1 MGNRKNRRLGG
12 CQLYINQAL
21 NKRGNSNSPDAVNA
35 KDWNFPQIDE
45 GTPQCVF
52 FGDCWT
58 EDWQVLAYGNYRT
71 TEIKKRLS
79 YGQDDY
85 HNARHAPGRFLR
97 LRCGGVFLCVRAWTM
112 PIFSTRD

>member
-1 MGNRKNRRLGG
+1 MWAAIGWAIVRAVIVVAISYLVSQATARKQSN
-12 CQLYINQAL
+12 
-21 NKRGNSNSPDAVNA
+21 NSPEAVGA

-71 TEIKKRLS
+71 TEIKK
-79 YGQDDY
+79 G
-85 HNARHAPGRFLR
+85 
-97 LRCGGVFLCVRAWTM
+97 
-112 PIFSTRD
+112 

>member
-1 MGNRKNRRLGG
+1 MYESIAWAIVKIVAWAVASY
-12 CQLYINQAL
+12 YINQAL

-52 FGDCWT
+52 FGDCWP

-71 TEIKKRLS
+71 TEIKK
-79 YGQDDY
+79 G
-85 HNARHAPGRFLR
+85 
-97 LRCGGVFLCVRAWTM
+97 
-112 PIFSTRD
+112 

>member
-1 MGNRKNRRLGG
+1 MYESIAWAIVKIVAWAVASY
-12 CQLYINQAL
+12 YINQAL
-21 NKRGNSNSPDAVNA
+21 NNNRGNNNSPDAVNA

-71 TEIKKRLS
+71 TEIKK
-79 YGQDDY
+79 G
-85 HNARHAPGRFLR
+85 
-97 LRCGGVFLCVRAWTM
+97 
-112 PIFSTRD
+112 

>member
-1 MGNRKNRRLGG
+1 MYESIAWAIVKIVAWAVASY
-12 CQLYINQAL
+12 YINQAL

-52 FGDCWT
+52 FGACWT

-71 TEIKKRLS
+71 TEIKK
-79 YGQDDY
+79 G
-85 HNARHAPGRFLR
+85 
-97 LRCGGVFLCVRAWTM
+97 
-112 PIFSTRD
+112 

>member
-1 MGNRKNRRLGG
+1 MYESIAWAIVKIVAWAVASY
-12 CQLYINQAL
+12 YINQAL

-35 KDWNFPQIDE
+35 KDWSFPQIDE

-71 TEIKKRLS
+71 TEIKK
-79 YGQDDY
+79 G
-85 HNARHAPGRFLR
+85 
-97 LRCGGVFLCVRAWTM
+97 
-112 PIFSTRD
+112 

>member
-1 MGNRKNRRLGG
+1 MWAAVGWAIVKAVAWIAVSYLV
-12 CQLYINQAL
+12 NQAL
-21 NKRGNSNSPDAVNA
+21 AKKSNTNNPDAVNA

-71 TEIKKRLS
+71 SEIKK
-79 YGQDDY
+79 G
-85 HNARHAPGRFLR
+85 
-97 LRCGGVFLCVRAWTM
+97 
-112 PIFSTRD
+112 